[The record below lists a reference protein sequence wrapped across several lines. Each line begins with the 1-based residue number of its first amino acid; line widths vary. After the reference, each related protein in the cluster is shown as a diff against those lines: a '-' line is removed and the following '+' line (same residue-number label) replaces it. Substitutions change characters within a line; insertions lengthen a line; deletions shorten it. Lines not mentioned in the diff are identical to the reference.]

1 MTEMDMRD
9 PKKEEAFVPETVDM
23 KPVESVW
30 ETLMTM
36 GEAIGRGWQSP
47 LNSVELLSDMRR

>member
-1 MTEMDMRD
+1 MTEMNTRD
-9 PKKEEAFVPETVDM
+9 PKKTEASVPEKVDV
-23 KPVESVW
+23 KHVESVW
-30 ETLMTM
+30 ETLLTK

>member
-1 MTEMDMRD
+1 MNEMDMHD
-9 PKKEEAFVPETVDM
+9 PKKQETSRPETVDV
-23 KPVESVW
+23 KHTESVW
-30 ETLMTM
+30 ETLMIM